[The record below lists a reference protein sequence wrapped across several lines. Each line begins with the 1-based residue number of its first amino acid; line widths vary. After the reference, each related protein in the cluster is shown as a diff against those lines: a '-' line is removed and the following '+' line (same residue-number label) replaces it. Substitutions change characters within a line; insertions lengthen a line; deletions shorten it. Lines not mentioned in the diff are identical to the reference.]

1 MKKIKYIVLI
11 LAAAMSTAACNKEII
26 RVNGSEPAEAHNGK
40 LTVSA
45 IAGTVGNGDAGT
57 KAHGDYGYD
66 ILWDENDEIAVKD
79 ASGHQGIF
87 GITEGVGEKVGTFAQ
102 SESDTYEYSG
112 TVTGYYPAEMLQE
125 DGSIKWPTAQKYSKD
140 LTAVPMSAT
149 ATIAE
154 DGTVFSFDGLGGV
167 LQLILTVPGGDLPMK
182 SITVSADDLDDAIS
196 LDCTGL
202 TLGAAAKTVNISLPA
217 QEYTNMK
224 LSFVASNGT
233 RKDLTA
239 KKSITIKKNVVM
251 KGAYALDGF
260 ELKTESDY
268 MYFTAVD
275 GQITV
280 GMQNMGTV
288 ETIGFEYTTDPGS
301 GTWEDFT
308 ADKSVS
314 DVQNMIT
321 LDAGETVFIRA
332 KVLRTGLSISDSNYW
347 NFVFSGD
354 TNGRVQAGG
363 NIMSLLDPEVKST
376 TVGSYAFCHLFDAM
390 ITYPNSKLLTSP
402 KILATTL
409 AEHCFDRMFDY
420 CRNLQEPPTLLPAMK
435 LAESCYEYMFSGC
448 SALKYAPALP
458 ASQLAKNCYYG
469 MFNRCTNITESP
481 YLPAGT
487 LVDGCYANMFYGCS
501 SLSSVNVNFTDFNA
515 AYEAT
520 YNWLNGVSS
529 TGVFYSPQEVA
540 PELLGSSSA
549 VPGGWRACIN
559 VLPDNAAIG
568 TEVYS
573 NGRLGIYVGTVGG
586 HKLLFAKTDIGS
598 DSEYAPGAKFSSEEL
613 ASLSWEQG
621 WRLPTEAEMLALY
634 NNFTLSKFEDAAWF
648 SFNATSTSLLFPYT
662 NNVSE
667 DRRESRS
674 WLSGGES
681 FFWFRSDNKC
691 GKTEDSSE
699 ITVRRYTVRLVK
711 EL

>member
-1 MKKIKYIVLI
+1 MKKLKYIVLI
-11 LAAAMSTAACNKEII
+11 LAAAISTAACNKEITEI
-26 RVNGSEPAEAHNGK
+26 NGAGFAKANNGK

-45 IAGTVGNGDAGT
+45 IAGTVGNGDADT

-87 GITEGVGEKVGTFAQ
+87 GIADGVGKKVGTFAQ

-112 TVTGYYPAEMLQE
+112 EVTGYYPAEMLQE
-125 DGSIKWPTAQKYSKD
+125 DGSIKWPTAQKYSKV
-140 LTAVPMSAT
+140 LTDVPMTAT
-149 ATIAE
+149 ATIT
-154 DGTVFSFDGLGGV
+154 DGGTVFNFDGLGGV
-167 LQLILTVPGGDLPMK
+167 LQLILTVPGVDLPMK
-182 SITVSADDLDDAIS
+182 SITVSADNLNEPIS
-196 LDCTGL
+196 LDCIGL
-202 TLGAAAKTVNISLPA
+202 TLGAAAQTVNISLPA

-224 LSFVASNGT
+224 LSFEASNGT
-233 RKDLTA
+233 LKDLTA
-239 KKSITIKKNVVM
+239 KKGITIKKNVVL

-260 ELKTESDY
+260 ELKNVPDY
-268 MYFTAVD
+268 LYFTAVD
-275 GQITV
+275 GSVSI
-280 GMQNMGTV
+280 GMQNYGTV
-288 ETIGFEYTTDPGS
+288 ETIGFEYTTDPVS

-308 ADKSVS
+308 ADNSVYT
-314 DVQNMIT
+314 VQNMIT

-332 KVLRTGLSISDSNYW
+332 KALRTGLSISDSNYW

-354 TNGRVQAGG
+354 TNGRVRAGG
-363 NIMSLLDPEVKST
+363 NIMSLIDPEVKST
-376 TVGSYAFCHLFDAM
+376 TVGSYAFCHLFDA
-390 ITYPNSKLLTSP
+390 TFCQSKLLLTSP
-402 KILATTL
+402 KILTNTL
-409 AEHCFDRMFDY
+409 AEHCFDRMFNE
-420 CRNLQEPPTLLPAMK
+420 CRALQEPPMLLPAMK

-458 ASQLAKNCYYG
+458 ASQLAKECYYG

-481 YLPAGT
+481 YLPAST
-487 LVDGCYANMFYGCS
+487 LSEGCYQNMFYGCS

-515 AYEAT
+515 VTDAT
-520 YNWLNGVSS
+520 TNWLYGVSS
-529 TGVFYSPQEVA
+529 TGMFYCPQDVA
-540 PELLGSSSA
+540 PEFLGSSGA
-549 VPGGWRACIN
+549 VPAGWRACIN

-573 NGRLGIYVGTVGG
+573 NGRPGIYVGTVGG

-598 DSEYAPGAKFSSEEL
+598 DSEYTPGTRFSREEL

-634 NNFTLSKFEDAAWF
+634 QNFTLSKFEDAAWF

-691 GKTEDSSE
+691 GKTGDTSE
-699 ITVRRYTVRLVK
+699 IADRRYTVRLVK